1 MRRSVRAVV
10 TSLVVLTCASFA
22 LVSAVAAPATAAG
35 PVTTNAAGPVT
46 TNAAGPVTTNAAG
59 PVTTNAAGPGSRPSG
74 DATDAEADTAPPADS
89 ALVAVPFRAEAEVA
103 MADGWAVADCGNV
116 AAPTDFAVACEP
128 ARLTITAPIYD
139 PDRGTSLMPVLLA
152 NGPVTMAV
160 TYRLTMAPPTPPSA
174 DELTYDYPAQV
185 GDAVLLPLSDLG
197 VRCDGCASTGPALE
211 ITGVSPSD
219 AAVARVTPTHLVVQ
233 GAPQFVGDVTVSY
246 RLRDG
251 YGQSSETT
259 SATIVFTRPAPG
271 GDDGLVALA
280 VAAPFATEG
289 PTTVDLSA
297 LFFAEGD
304 VALLG
309 CGPAVTGSVECA
321 GGTATYQ
328 PLPPVAGREPSDV
341 DQFSFHVTTPDGRQA
356 TGSVTLVRGGAA
368 ERLPAGPI
376 ATRVLDDTAR
386 ASGPAATAAAA
397 SGDGDATSDARGFVQ
412 TLVPTLPADDEDAP
426 DAPVT
431 GLFSPLISVLDRLG
445 GTP

>member
-10 TSLVVLTCASFA
+10 TGLVVLTCASFA
-22 LVSAVAAPATAAG
+22 LVAGAAAPAALAAG
-35 PVTTNAAGPVT
+35 SDSGTD
-46 TNAAGPVTTNAAG
+46 
-59 PVTTNAAGPGSRPSG
+59 PGSDG
-74 DATDAEADTAPPADS
+74 ATATDTAPPADS
-89 ALVAVPFRAEAEVA
+89 TLVAVPFRAEAEVA
-103 MADGWAVADCGNV
+103 MADGWTVADCGNV

-128 ARLTITAPIYD
+128 SRLTVTAPVYD

-152 NGPVTMAV
+152 NGPVTMVV
-160 TYRLTMAPPTPPSA
+160 TYRLSMAPPTPPSA
-174 DELTYDYPAQV
+174 AELTYDYPAQV

-197 VRCDGCASTGPALE
+197 VRCDGCASTGPGIE
-211 ITGVSPSD
+211 VTGVSPASS
-219 AAVARVTPTHLVVQ
+219 AVARVTSTHLVVQ
-233 GAPQFVGDVTVSY
+233 GAPGFVGDVTVSY

-251 YGQSSETT
+251 FGQTSETT
-259 SATIVFTRPAPG
+259 SATIAFTRPAPG
-271 GDDGLVALA
+271 GEDSGRDGLVALA
-280 VAAPFATEG
+280 VAAPFAAEG

-297 LFFAEGD
+297 LTFAEGD
-304 VALLG
+304 VTLLG

-356 TGSVTLVRGGAA
+356 TGSVTLVRGDAA
-368 ERLPAGPI
+368 DTLKTGPLASSAADPA
-376 ATRVLDDTAR
+376 D
-386 ASGPAATAAAA
+386 
-397 SGDGDATSDARGFVQ
+397 GDGDDADRDRDRAFVR